1 MNKMANKKEIIKW
14 VELQI
19 NRAYEPEL
27 QDLSKEEVILEC
39 NNIIKDKLI
48 SEMVSDL
55 IRSVYRAGGYRYEFT
70 KNIDTTSELLNPI
83 KTIMENI
90 RKKEETILNSN
101 KEIEEYNAWLKM
113 KLAKFKEDMLLIGN
127 RDLSDYA
134 KTFMESIRQ

>member
-1 MNKMANKKEIIKW
+1 MANKKEIIKW

-55 IRSVYRAGGYRYEFT
+55 IRWVYRPGGYRYEFT

-83 KTIMENI
+83 KMIMENI
-90 RKKEETILNSN
+90 RKKEECILDSN
-101 KEIEEYNAWLKM
+101 KAIVEYNEWLKM
-113 KLAKFKEDMLLIGN
+113 KLAQFKEDMLLIGN
-127 RDLSDYA
+127 RDLADYA
-134 KTFMESIRQ
+134 KDFIENIKK